1 MTSGSFQTQLR
12 FLYVELYLKVGQI
25 ITMKS
30 KSYIQFQAGSML
42 NEFFLLPLELRTV
55 QCVVL

>member
-12 FLYVELYLKVGQI
+12 DLYLKVGQI

-30 KSYIQFQAGSML
+30 KW
-42 NEFFLLPLELRTV
+42 FLYSFSIRLRAKRVFPTPVELQTV
-55 QCVVL
+55 QCVVLS